1 MPLLRFRVHWDEDD
15 QIYRDLEIQTGQSF
29 LQLHEAIQKAFEFDG
44 KHPASFFESTD
55 RWERGRE
62 ISSEVAVNKKDA
74 PALSMAK
81 TPVGALVTV
90 PDQKFLYEYRSAKK
104 TWNFLMEF
112 IGIEKNEDPKKTY
125 PLVVRKE
132 GVAPAQY
139 GIKGLSP
146 ERMMEVEE
154 AYDLGAEEMAEGFG
168 SEGESG
174 SGGSEESFGGGG
186 SSESESDY

>member
-1 MPLLRFRVHWDEDD
+1 MPLLRFRVHWEEDD
-15 QIYRDLEIQTGQSF
+15 QIYRDIEIQTGQTF
-29 LQLHEAIQKAFEFDG
+29 LQLHEAIVKAFEFDG
-44 KHPASFFESTD
+44 KHPASFYESTE

-62 ISSEVAVNKKDA
+62 LSSEVLVNKKDA

-104 TWNFLMEF
+104 LWSFQIEF

-125 PLVVRKE
+125 PLLVRKE

-139 GIKGLSP
+139 GIKGLSA

-168 SEGESG
+168 SEGE
-174 SGGSEESFGGGG
+174 G
-186 SSESESDY
+186 SSESGGEEASLGGSDSETDF